1 MTCGI
6 DVIPAPSP
14 ASIYFLISL
23 PACAACIPG
32 REREEVGEGE
42 GEELTHIQY
51 IVYCKMDDDSDTVP
65 V

>member
-14 ASIYFLISL
+14 ASMVSTFFS
-23 PACAACIPG
+23 PSAAVCLHT

-42 GEELTHIQY
+42 GEELTHIY
-51 IVYCKMDDDSDTVP
+51 SELL
-65 V
+65 